1 MFHVIQS
8 NMKSNWS
15 VIFTENRLISKVATL
30 MLEIQCFSYR
40 STVFLII
47 DEGYIEKVFKNGSL
61 SNCI

>member
-1 MFHVIQS
+1 
-8 NMKSNWS
+8 MKSNWS
-15 VIFTENRLISKVATL
+15 VIFTENQLISKVATL

-47 DEGYIEKVFKNGSL
+47 DEGYIEKVFKNSSL